1 MKYKKVRKNCQ
12 LKKNFLDI
20 EGGNVI
26 KLREFIFFM
35 HHFAALNARP
45 LSPPPGDLDCFS

>member
-20 EGGNVI
+20 EGANVI
-26 KLREFIFFM
+26 KLREFKFFM

-45 LSPPPGDLDCFS
+45 PKSPGRGL